1 MPGASRRPTS
11 PSRLARPSA
20 PTVDDRPP
28 GSAGCPSR
36 TRRYHPP
43 VDPQVVIVAGF
54 VTLAA
59 GSLVLLSFGARFRVG
74 RLIAA
79 TPETTVADARSIAE
93 AGRSVYLR
101 VRGRIDSEEEFEDAQ
116 HRPLVFRRTRIQVR
130 RRGRWITVED
140 GREQVPFWIDEGL
153 DSVAVDA
160 DLLDAGLVVVPR
172 ESTGHAADIAD
183 RIPTGTRPDV
193 PARALIEQVASVE
206 HAIVIGTPVRRADG
220 TIVMT
225 AGTGR
230 PLILTTLEPD
240 EAMRVLTGGDRR
252 RSLLAAGLLGAG
264 LILVAGGLG
273 AAAVETLL

>member
-1 MPGASRRPTS
+1 
-11 PSRLARPSA
+11 
-20 PTVDDRPP
+20 
-28 GSAGCPSR
+28 
-36 TRRYHPP
+36 

-101 VRGRIDSEEEFEDAQ
+101 VRGRIDSEDAQ

-206 HAIVIGTPVRRADG
+206 HAIVIGTPVRRPDG

-225 AGTGR
+225 AGRGR

>member
-1 MPGASRRPTS
+1 
-11 PSRLARPSA
+11 
-20 PTVDDRPP
+20 
-28 GSAGCPSR
+28 
-36 TRRYHPP
+36 

-206 HAIVIGTPVRRADG
+206 HAIVLGTPVRRPDG
-220 TIVMT
+220 TFVMT